1 MWWSRTSLGQGLW
14 HNNCLCYFWG
24 SRVLTNKCCTR
35 RSCRFCQ
42 NFNKWR
48 LITTRSTNH
57 MCWVA
62 NNWSITNLLLWFRPY
77 CKFSYCCKTSVA
89 NAKEHWVFADD
100 SCFIWACKK
109 AIWQVQYNSYEWK
122 TSHTNVQLWLSSSL
136 SSWYGTLFLS
146 GQRSATE
153 RTFACSRTDENMA
166 VWHAAILSKIDN
178 Q

>member
-1 MWWSRTSLGQGLW
+1 MWWSRTSLVQGLW

-24 SRVLTNKCCTR
+24 SRILTNKCCTR

-42 NFNKWR
+42 KFNKWR

-62 NNWSITNLLLWFRPY
+62 NNWSIMNLLW
-77 CKFSYCCKTSVA
+77 CKTSVG
-89 NAKEHWVFADD
+89 NAKEYWVFSQMIAAL
-100 SCFIWACKK
+100 SEHVKR
-109 AIWQVQYNSYEWK
+109 QYDKCSITLMSGKHLTQTY
-122 TSHTNVQLWLSSSL
+122 SSDCHHRCHHDMGL
-136 SSWYGTLFLS
+136 FFLS

-153 RTFACSRTDENMA
+153 RTSSTACSRTDENMA